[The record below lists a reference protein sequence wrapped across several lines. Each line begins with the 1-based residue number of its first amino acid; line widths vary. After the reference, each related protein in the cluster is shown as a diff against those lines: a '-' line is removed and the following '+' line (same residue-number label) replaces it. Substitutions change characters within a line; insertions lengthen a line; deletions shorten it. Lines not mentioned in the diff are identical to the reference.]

1 MFSSLFFSSL
11 LFSSL
16 CLRDQQRGYWNH
28 VPEGCSYNPGNKH
41 CYWNAKKD
49 PTSVDANSYKAV
61 DAVTG
66 YDTRSAA
73 AGSLIKVGWGWLTGT
88 WSRVGNGM
96 YYTQARCGYGNYCT
110 GGVKKSCPAGMVG
123 STTIDILDTADCA
136 GKCPAGFCC
145 VEGSA
150 AGSGCGSSGCVRIN
164 SLLKES
170 FSWFQSNNAAPTWVS
185 TTGSHTAIVTAGT
198 VEVVTESGN
207 GASSDVTYLKGDFN
221 AKYNFGSIL
230 PPEYSI
236 CTLSRYTGANNKFGR
251 IFADYRGNGYSGNG
265 KNWLHGH
272 HGGCRGRSHYETW
285 FSNTGCA
292 NPKTDW
298 LVMCGTNIGGV
309 NPATGEYTPLAFR
322 DGEDYTYNRYTLA
335 YKTPGYFNTP
345 SKYTALQPCINCFNS
360 EYSDWGVAEVITWA
374 RPLKADEFLEASRYL
389 MGILKGEDPIEWT
402 PLPGSRYVLKRRQNR
417 LQPDLETL
425 HTVNLRPQILY
436 NMNLSH

>member
-1 MFSSLFFSSL
+1 MHVFSSLFFSSL
-11 LFSSL
+11 LYSSL
-16 CLRDQQRGYWNH
+16 CLRYLQRGYWNH
-28 VPEGCSYNPGNKH
+28 VPEGCSYHPVNKH
-41 CYWNAKKD
+41 CYWNTKKD
-49 PTSVDANSYKAV
+49 PPSVDANSFKAV

-73 AGSLIKVGWGWLTGT
+73 AGSLIKAGNGWLF

-123 STTIDILDTADCA
+123 STTIDTLDTADCS

-145 VEGSA
+145 PQGSA

-170 FSWFQSNNAAPTWVS
+170 YSWFQSNNAAPTWVS

-236 CTLSRYTGANNKFGR
+236 CTLSRYTGAN
-251 IFADYRGNGYSGNG
+251 
-265 KNWLHGH
+265 
-272 HGGCRGRSHYETW
+272 
-285 FSNTGCA
+285 SNTAAYSRTTVATATPAAG
-292 NPKTDW
+292 K
-298 LVMCGTNIGGV
+298 IGFTAIT
-309 NPATGEYTPLAFR
+309 PAAVGARTTKLGFLILAVP
-322 DGEDYTYNRYTLA
+322 TH
-335 YKTPGYFNTP
+335 
-345 SKYTALQPCINCFNS
+345 
-360 EYSDWGVAEVITWA
+360 
-374 RPLKADEFLEASRYL
+374 PLKQTGWSCAA
-389 MGILKGEDPIEWT
+389 PT
-402 PLPGSRYVLKRRQNR
+402 
-417 LQPDLETL
+417 
-425 HTVNLRPQILY
+425 
-436 NMNLSH
+436 